1 MFIGTV
7 SRSVQQQNRSIRQDP
22 ISHYSLVDGML
33 DQKVLIIDDDADL
46 LQLAGLI
53 FKKAG
58 AQVITAHD
66 GLDGISKFFTH
77 HPNLIILDVM
87 MPGSNGFDVCQR
99 IRQVSDEPLI
109 MLTALNQEQDMLQG
123 LAAGADDFLSK
134 PFNPD
139 ILLARAQ
146 TVLRRSQR
154 STGQNGTNGTNG
166 YSSSKGNNGHNGHNG
181 LNSHNG
187 YNGRSESPASFSYN
201 DGYLSIDIE
210 KHEVL
215 IQGKRIKLTPVEFR
229 LLVYLARNAG
239 KLLTFEKIL
248 VNVWGNEYRGSM
260 EHVHV
265 YISHLRKKVEQDARQ
280 PRYIMTIHGMGYIFE
295 KQEVVHKF

>member
-1 MFIGTV
+1 M
-7 SRSVQQQNRSIRQDP
+7 
-22 ISHYSLVDGML
+22 
-33 DQKVLIIDDDADL
+33 DQTVLIIDDDADL

-58 AQVITAHD
+58 AKVITAND
-66 GLDGISKFFTH
+66 GLDGISKFFTC
-77 HPNLIILDVM
+77 HPDLIVLDVM
-87 MPGSNGFDVCQR
+87 MPGNSGFDICQR
-99 IRQVSDEPLI
+99 IRQVSDAPLI
-109 MLTALNQEQDMLQG
+109 MLTSLNREEDMLKG

-134 PFNPD
+134 PFNPE

-146 TVLRRSQR
+146 TVLRRTQR
-154 STGQNGTNGTNG
+154 SN
-166 YSSSKGNNGHNGHNG
+166 GNNGHNGHNG
-181 LNSHNG
+181 HNG
-187 YNGRSESPASFSYN
+187 NNGSSTSFSYN

-215 IQGKRIKLTPVEFR
+215 IHGKRIKLTPVEFR

-248 VNVWGNEYRGSM
+248 INVWGNEYLGSM

-265 YISHLRKKVEQDARQ
+265 YISQLRRKVEENVKH
-280 PRYIMTIHGMGYIFE
+280 PRYIITIHGMGYIFE
-295 KQEVVHKF
+295 KQELGFKI

>member
-1 MFIGTV
+1 M
-7 SRSVQQQNRSIRQDP
+7 
-22 ISHYSLVDGML
+22 
-33 DQKVLIIDDDADL
+33 DQTILIIDDDADL
-46 LQLAGLI
+46 LQLASLI

-58 AQVITAHD
+58 ARVITAHD
-66 GLDGISKFFTH
+66 GLDGLSKFFTH

-99 IRQVSDEPLI
+99 IRQVSDDPLI
-109 MLTALNQEQDMLQG
+109 MLTSLNREQDMLQG

-134 PFNPD
+134 PFNPE

-154 STGQNGTNGTNG
+154 SNGHNG
-166 YSSSKGNNGHNGHNG
+166 NGHNGHNG
-181 LNSHNG
+181 PNGHSGHNG
-187 YNGRSESPASFSYN
+187 HNGTSGSFSYN

-215 IQGKRIKLTPVEFR
+215 IHGKRIKLTPVEFR

-248 VNVWGNEYRGSM
+248 VNVWGNEYLGSM

-265 YISHLRKKVEQDARQ
+265 YISHLRKKVEEDARN

-295 KQEVVHKF
+295 KQELGFKI

>member
-1 MFIGTV
+1 M
-7 SRSVQQQNRSIRQDP
+7 
-22 ISHYSLVDGML
+22 

-46 LQLAGLI
+46 RELASLI

-66 GLDGISKFFTH
+66 GLDGLSKFFMH

-87 MPGSNGFDVCQR
+87 MPDSNGFDVCQR
-99 IRQVSDEPLI
+99 IRQVSDDPLI
-109 MLTALNQEQDMLQG
+109 MLTALNQEQDMLKG
-123 LAAGADDFLSK
+123 LAAGADDFMSK

-146 TVLRRSQR
+146 TVLRRAQR
-154 STGQNGTNGTNG
+154 SNNHNG
-166 YSSSKGNNGHNGHNG
+166 YNGHDGHNGHNGYNGHNGHNG
-181 LNSHNG
+181 SSG
-187 YNGRSESPASFSYN
+187 SFSYN

-215 IQGKRIKLTPVEFR
+215 KQGKRIKLTPVEFR

-265 YISHLRKKVEQDARQ
+265 YISHLRKKVEEDARN

-295 KQEVVHKF
+295 KQELGLKM

>member
-1 MFIGTV
+1 
-7 SRSVQQQNRSIRQDP
+7 
-22 ISHYSLVDGML
+22 ML
-33 DQKVLIIDDDADL
+33 DQTILIIDDDADL
-46 LQLAGLI
+46 LQLASLI

-58 AQVITAHD
+58 ARVITAYD
-66 GLDGISKFFTH
+66 GLDGLSKYFTH

-99 IRQVSDEPLI
+99 IRQVSEDPLI
-109 MLTALNQEQDMLQG
+109 MLTALNQEKDVLQG

-154 STGQNGTNGTNG
+154 SNG
-166 YSSSKGNNGHNGHNG
+166 YNGQKGYNGNNGHNGHNG
-181 LNSHNG
+181 NS
-187 YNGRSESPASFSYN
+187 ASFSYN

-215 IQGKRIKLTPVEFR
+215 IHGKRIKLTPVEFR
-229 LLVYLARNAG
+229 LLVFLARNAG

-248 VNVWGNEYRGSM
+248 VNVWGNEYRGSL

-265 YISHLRKKVEQDARQ
+265 YISHLRKKVEEDARN

-295 KQEVVHKF
+295 KQQLGLKM

>member
-1 MFIGTV
+1 M
-7 SRSVQQQNRSIRQDP
+7 
-22 ISHYSLVDGML
+22 
-33 DQKVLIIDDDADL
+33 DQTILIIDDDADL
-46 LQLAGLI
+46 LQLASLI

-58 AQVITAHD
+58 AQVVTAHD

-77 HPNLIILDVM
+77 HPNLIILDIM

-99 IRQVSDEPLI
+99 IRQVSDDPLI
-109 MLTALNQEQDMLQG
+109 MLTSLNREQDMLQG

-134 PFNPD
+134 PFSPD

-154 STGQNGTNGTNG
+154 SNGHNGNSHNG
-166 YSSSKGNNGHNGHNG
+166 NGHNGHNG
-181 LNSHNG
+181 SNGHNG
-187 YNGRSESPASFSYN
+187 HNGTSGSFSYN

-215 IQGKRIKLTPVEFR
+215 IHGKRIKLTPVEFR
-229 LLVYLARNAG
+229 LLVYLARNAS

-265 YISHLRKKVEQDARQ
+265 YISHLRKKVEEDARN

-295 KQEVVHKF
+295 KQELKFKI